1 MVGWKW
7 IPGRNNAWILFSYD
21 FNHALLL
28 VLSSHRCLKC
38 LNNLIAVIKLIYDII
53 NGFVCFF
60 VLYTTVYN
68 SACG

>member
-7 IPGRNNAWILFSYD
+7 IPGRNNAWILFSFD

-28 VLSSHRCLKC
+28 VLVQSTGLKC

-68 SACG
+68 SARG